1 MINGQLNLTGR
12 LMSDMDPDL
21 LDFLKYKVNS
31 FIKWDMMR
39 FFHDNPHTADT
50 VENIARYAGRS
61 AETLRVVLKE
71 LAQDEVLMV
80 SKVGQMKIYEL
91 SRDPNV
97 RRLLKMFV
105 EASNDRQFRVKA
117 IYHIVRG
124 NQ

>member
-1 MINGQLNLTGR
+1 MNSGQLNLTGR

-71 LAQDEVLMV
+71 LARDDVLV
-80 SKVGQMKIYEL
+80 ESQVGQMRIYEL
-91 SRDPNV
+91 SRDPNI

>member
-1 MINGQLNLTGR
+1 MNSGQLNLTGR

-61 AETLRVVLKE
+61 AEALPGGLKE
-71 LAQDEVLMV
+71 LARDDVLV
-80 SKVGQMKIYEL
+80 ESQVGQMRIYEL
-91 SRDPNV
+91 SRDPNI